1 MCVFNLP
8 EEDTFSEVML
18 LPCSLTS
25 LTDAF
30 PEPVFSPLHRAKAN
44 NDTKLETSG
53 SSGNCTP
60 VAVHSEKE
68 KKSQCKLLMK

>member
-1 MCVFNLP
+1 MFNLP

-30 PEPVFSPLHRAKAN
+30 LSWCFPPRREKAN
-44 NDTKLETSG
+44 NGTKLETSA
-53 SSGNCTP
+53 SSGNCIP
-60 VAVHSEKE
+60 VAVYSEKQ
-68 KKSQCKLLMK
+68 SPNASY